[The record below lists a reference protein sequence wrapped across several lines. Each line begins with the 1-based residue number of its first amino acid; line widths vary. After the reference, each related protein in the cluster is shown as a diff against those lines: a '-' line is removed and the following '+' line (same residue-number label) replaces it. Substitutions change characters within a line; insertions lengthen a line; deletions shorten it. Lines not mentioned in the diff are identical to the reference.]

1 MGLLISGGR
10 VIDPQSGQDGPCD
23 LLIEKGKIAEII
35 PQRPSG
41 PRRKGG
47 RPTPG
52 NHEIYDA
59 KGKIIVPG
67 LIDIH
72 VHLREPGQEY
82 KETIKTGSEAAAK
95 GGFTSICCMPN
106 TVPPN
111 DCAAVT
117 EFIVRKAKSEA
128 KVNVFPIGAISQGLE
143 GKLIAE
149 YGDLKEAGAVA
160 LSDDGHPVVS
170 GQLMRRAM
178 EYSRVFGLTIID
190 HCEDLLLSAG
200 GVAHEGLISTIV
212 GLRGIPAAAE
222 EAIVIRDILLAELT
236 GARLHIAHVS
246 TAGSVRMLREAK
258 ARGIPVTAE
267 VTPHHF
273 TLTEEAVK
281 GYDTNAKVNPPLRTK
296 ADVEAVKEGL
306 ADGTIDVIASD
317 HAPHSSEDKEVEF
330 DLAAFG
336 ISGLEL
342 ALPLSLNLVRNKVL
356 SLTDLVAKMTMG
368 PAQTLGLRKGSLTVG
383 SDADIT
389 IIDINK
395 EWTVDIKD
403 FRSKGK
409 NSPFQGWTMKG
420 YAEVI
425 VGGKP
430 VRL

>member
-1 MGLLISGGR
+1 
-10 VIDPQSGQDGPCD
+10 
-23 LLIEKGKIAEII
+23 
-35 PQRPSG
+35 
-41 PRRKGG
+41 
-47 RPTPG
+47 
-52 NHEIYDA
+52 
-59 KGKIIVPG
+59 
-67 LIDIH
+67 
-72 VHLREPGQEY
+72 
-82 KETIKTGSEAAAK
+82 
-95 GGFTSICCMPN
+95 
-106 TVPPN
+106 
-111 DCAAVT
+111 
-117 EFIVRKAKSEA
+117 
-128 KVNVFPIGAISQGLE
+128 
-143 GKLIAE
+143 
-149 YGDLKEAGAVA
+149 
-160 LSDDGHPVVS
+160 
-170 GQLMRRAM
+170 
-178 EYSRVFGLTIID
+178 
-190 HCEDLLLSAG
+190 
-200 GVAHEGLISTIV
+200 
-212 GLRGIPAAAE
+212 
-222 EAIVIRDILLAELT
+222 
-236 GARLHIAHVS
+236 
-246 TAGSVRMLREAK
+246 MLREAK